1 MANDVPAGRQA
12 GQAAKPP
19 ARIADV
25 LPVPSCF
32 VMTDICTAPAIRLSG
47 RRGKPLD
54 ALKAWAEAPHPGG
67 KHSSTGIDERQ
78 TGRGTAGMIQKNR
91 HHPPARPTS
100 SVWT

>member
-1 MANDVPAGRQA
+1 MANDAPAGRQA

-32 VMTDICTAPAIRLSG
+32 VLTDICTAPAIRLSD

-54 ALKAWAEAPHPGG
+54 ALKAWAKDSPPRWKTQQH
-67 KHSSTGIDERQ
+67 
-78 TGRGTAGMIQKNR
+78 R
-91 HHPPARPTS
+91 H
-100 SVWT
+100 